1 MCEILTIYTS
11 LINSREKND
20 KIRKKLKEDIM
31 SNTLIHNADECKYE
45 YHIDDHVAYIT
56 YEDQDGN
63 MHLTETQV
71 PEALAG
77 QGLAK
82 TLLEDV
88 LEEIKKAN
96 KKAVAKCSYIV
107 KYQEKNPEKS
117 DLFA

>member
-1 MCEILTIYTS
+1 
-11 LINSREKND
+11 
-20 KIRKKLKEDIM
+20 M
-31 SNTLIHNADECKYE
+31 SNTLVHNAKECKYE

-56 YEDQDGN
+56 YEDQDGK

-88 LEEIKKAN
+88 LEEIRKAN